1 MKSLRTAS
9 LLCFVAIL
17 SVGLSF
23 VPLSGSQ
30 DPQAK
35 PDTAV
40 ITTVS
45 AAPAKIEV
53 TLPAGIQ
60 YYLDGLKLFREGKFS
75 TAATDFEA
83 AANTETAALL
93 KSHAYAWLARAELH
107 LHNLS
112 EAEGAAERA
121 LENAKDASNA
131 QTAMAEVYF
140 RQGKIA
146 ESQQILLRLV
156 KSQAAGSRTFF
167 ALAKIYLAT
176 GNYKAAKALLE
187 VAHKMDPKDPDV
199 EEARV
204 WSLTR
209 EEHLQQLKKRIED
222 GNFEDQQERDAVAGM
237 IAILEDR
244 QKNQNRTCKLVSNV
258 TKTEIRLS
266 PLLYDAKRIRGYGLS
281 VKVNDALASLMLDS
295 DAGGILVSSKIAE
308 KAGLSKIADSLVHDV
323 GDAGPAKGY
332 LAFAEKLKIGDL
344 EFENCYV
351 EVINNRKA
359 LEDDGLIGTNVFENY
374 LIDLNFPEEKLR
386 LSQLP
391 SYPNELRVQPSL
403 NSEPNTTSHLH
414 NNWTPPEFAD
424 FEKVYRF
431 GHMLLLPLD
440 LNKAPA
446 HLFLL
451 DTGAFDNSVSPAAAK
466 EASKISTDSDIRVKG
481 LIEEVKTGF
490 TTGNMLVT
498 FGHFQQ
504 RGDLIAFDMTGISNS
519 VGTEVSGTLGLAMLE
534 HLEIKLD
541 YRDNLVQ
548 FRYEANRIH

>member
-9 LLCFVAIL
+9 LLRFVAIL
-17 SVGLSF
+17 SMSISF
-23 VPLSGSQ
+23 APLSGSQ

-35 PDTAV
+35 PETAA
-40 ITTVS
+40 ITIAS
-45 AAPAKIEV
+45 ATAKGEV
-53 TLPAGIQ
+53 AGPAGIQ

-75 TAATDFEA
+75 AAATDFET

-93 KSHAYAWLARAELH
+93 RSHAYAWLARAELH
-107 LHNLS
+107 LHNLLA
-112 EAEGAAERA
+112 AESAAERA
-121 LENAKDASNA
+121 LENARDASNA

-146 ESQQILLRLV
+146 ESQQILLPLV
-156 KSQAAGSRTFF
+156 RAQAAGSRTFF
-167 ALAKIYLAT
+167 ALAKIYLAA
-176 GNYKAAKALLE
+176 GNYKAARSLLE
-187 VAHKMDPKDPDV
+187 VGHKMDPKDPDV

-209 EEHLQQLKKRIED
+209 EERLQELKKRMED
-222 GNFEDQQERDAVAGM
+222 GSFEDQEERAAITDI
-237 IAILEDR
+237 IAILEDW

-266 PLLYDAKRIRGYGLS
+266 PLLYDAKHIRGYGLS
-281 VKVNDALASLMLDS
+281 VRVNDALASLMLDS
-295 DAGGILVSSKIAE
+295 GAGGILISSKIAE
-308 KAGLSKIADSLVHDV
+308 KASLSKIADSLVHGV
-323 GDAGPAKGY
+323 GEAGSAKGY

-351 EVINNRKA
+351 EVIDNRKG
-359 LEDDGLIGTNVFENY
+359 LENDGLIGTNVFENY
-374 LIDLNFPEEKLR
+374 LIDLDFPEGKLR

-391 SYPNELRVQPSL
+391 SYPNELRAQPSL
-403 NSEPNTTSHLH
+403 NSEPNTTSHLR

-431 GHMLLLPLD
+431 GHKLLLPVG
-440 LNKAPA
+440 LNKSPV

-466 EASKISTDSDIRVKG
+466 EASKISRDSDIRVKG

-490 TTGNMLVT
+490 TTGNMLLT

-504 RGDLIAFDMTGISNS
+504 RGDLIVFDMTGISNS

-548 FRYEANRIH
+548 FRYDADRIH

>member
-9 LLCFVAIL
+9 LLRFVAIL
-17 SVGLSF
+17 SMSISF
-23 VPLSGSQ
+23 APLSGSQ

-35 PDTAV
+35 PETAA
-40 ITTVS
+40 ITIAS
-45 AAPAKIEV
+45 ATAKGEV
-53 TLPAGIQ
+53 AAPAGIQ
-60 YYLDGLKLFREGKFS
+60 YYLDGLKLFREEKFS
-75 TAATDFEA
+75 AAATDFET

-93 KSHAYAWLARAELH
+93 RSHAYAWLARAELH
-107 LHNLS
+107 LHNLLA
-112 EAEGAAERA
+112 AESAAERA
-121 LENAKDASNA
+121 LENARDASNA

-140 RQGKIA
+140 RQGKIE
-146 ESQQILLRLV
+146 ESQQILLPLV
-156 KSQAAGSRTFF
+156 RAQAAGSRTFF
-167 ALAKIYLAT
+167 ALAKIYLAA
-176 GNYKAAKALLE
+176 GNYKAARSLLE
-187 VAHKMDPKDPDV
+187 VGHKMDPKDPDV

-209 EEHLQQLKKRIED
+209 EERLQELKKRMED
-222 GNFEDQQERDAVAGM
+222 GSFEDQEERAAITDI
-237 IAILEDR
+237 IAILEDW

-266 PLLYDAKRIRGYGLS
+266 PLLYDAKHIRGYGLS
-281 VKVNDALASLMLDS
+281 VRVNDALASLMLDS
-295 DAGGILVSSKIAE
+295 GAGGILISSKIAE
-308 KAGLSKIADSLVHDV
+308 KASLSKIADSLVHGV
-323 GDAGPAKGY
+323 GEAGSAKGY

-351 EVINNRKA
+351 EVIDNRKG
-359 LEDDGLIGTNVFENY
+359 LENDGLIGTNVFENY
-374 LIDLNFPEEKLR
+374 LIDLDFPEGKLR

-391 SYPNELRVQPSL
+391 SYPNELRAQPSL
-403 NSEPNTTSHLH
+403 NSEPNTTSHLR

-431 GHMLLLPLD
+431 GHMLLLPVG
-440 LNKAPA
+440 LNKSPV

-466 EASKISTDSDIRVKG
+466 EASKISRDSDIRVKG

-490 TTGNMLVT
+490 TTGNMLLT

-504 RGDLIAFDMTGISNS
+504 RGDLVAFDMTGISNS

-548 FRYEANRIH
+548 FRYDADRIH

>member
-9 LLCFVAIL
+9 LLGFLGIL
-17 SVGLSF
+17 SLGLSF
-23 VPLSGSQ
+23 VPLSRSQ

-35 PDTAV
+35 PDTAA
-40 ITTVS
+40 ITIAS
-45 AAPAKIEV
+45 ATAKVEAAA
-53 TLPAGIQ
+53 PAGIQ
-60 YYLDGLKLFREGKFS
+60 YYLDGLKLFREEKFS
-75 TAATDFEA
+75 AAATDFET

-93 KSHAYAWLARAELH
+93 RSHAYAWLARAELH
-107 LHNLS
+107 LHNLPA
-112 EAEGAAERA
+112 AESAAERA
-121 LENAKDASNA
+121 LENTRDASNA

-140 RQGKIA
+140 REGRIA
-146 ESQQILLRLV
+146 EAQQILQPLV

-187 VAHKMDPKDPDV
+187 AAHKMDPKDPDV
-199 EEARV
+199 KEGRV

-209 EEHLQQLKKRIED
+209 EERLQELKKRMED
-222 GNFEDQQERDAVAGM
+222 GNFEEQEEKAPLTDM
-237 IAILEDR
+237 IAVLEDR
-244 QKNQNRTCKLVSNV
+244 QEHQNRTCKLVSNV
-258 TKTEIRLS
+258 TKTEIKLS
-266 PLLYDAKRIRGYGLS
+266 PLPYDAKHIRGYSLS
-281 VKVNDALASLMLDS
+281 VKVNGALASLVLDS
-295 DAGGILVSSKIAE
+295 GAGGILVSSKIAE
-308 KAGLSKIADSLVHDV
+308 KAGLSKIADSLVHGV

-332 LAFAEKLKIGDL
+332 PAFVEKLKIGDL

-351 EVINNRKA
+351 QVIDNRKA

-374 LIDLNFPEEKLR
+374 LIDLDFPEGKLR

-391 SYPNELRVQPSL
+391 SYPNELRAQPSL
-403 NSEPNTTSHLH
+403 NSEPNSTSHLH

-431 GHMLLLPLD
+431 GHMLLLPVG

-446 HLFLL
+446 QLFLL

-466 EASKISTDSDIRVKG
+466 EASKISRDSDIRVKG
-481 LIEEVKTGF
+481 LIEEVTTGF
-490 TTGNMLVT
+490 TSGNMLLT

-504 RGDLIAFDMTGISNS
+504 RGDLVALDMSRISNS

-534 HLEIKLD
+534 HFEIKLD

-548 FRYEANRIH
+548 FRYEVNRIH